1 MKRTLALLIASLLL
15 FPLVALAADTDIT
28 AVKSCKYCGM
38 DRQMFAHSRI
48 WIEYADGSP
57 EGLCSLHCAAVEF
70 AVALDRRPTTIW
82 VGDFETKQL
91 VDADKAVWVMG
102 GDKPGVMTRRPKWAF
117 AEQAGADRFIKAS
130 GGTVITFD
138 QAIKSAYEDMYDDTK
153 MIRDRREAKRKA
165 ASEKK

>member
-1 MKRTLALLIASLLL
+1 MKRILALLFASLLL
-15 FPLVALAADTDIT
+15 LPLVALAEDTDI
-28 AVKSCKYCGM
+28 AKVKACKYCGM

-48 WIEYADGSP
+48 WIEYVDGSP

-91 VDADKAVWVMG
+91 IDADKAVWVMG
-102 GDKPGVMTRRPKWAF
+102 GEKPGVMTRRPKWAF

-130 GGTVITFD
+130 GGAVITFD